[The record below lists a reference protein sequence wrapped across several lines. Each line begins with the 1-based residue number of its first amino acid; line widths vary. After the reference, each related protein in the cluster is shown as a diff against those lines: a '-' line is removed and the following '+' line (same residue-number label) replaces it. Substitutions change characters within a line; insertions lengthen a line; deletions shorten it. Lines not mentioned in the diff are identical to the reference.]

1 MLFISDRSRLGNER
15 ESRSKFGDLDHTPS
29 CAPPLRASIDGK
41 PAAFLQSPGI
51 AHPTKSKVEFDCMGK
66 DGYFDDLKIWNAEPL
81 K

>member
-1 MLFISDRSRLGNER
+1 MR
-15 ESRSKFGDLDHTPS
+15 
-29 CAPPLRASIDGK
+29 APLRASIDCK

-66 DGYFDDLKIWNAEPL
+66 DGYFDNLRIWKAEPL